1 MPPISICGLTSSPAA
16 SLRIVDGYAPL
27 RPVSSFEIVSRA
39 TPLLSANSSWLI
51 TAPCRMRRKRGRS
64 ILQTSKTL
72 QKPCIKPTTMLRY
85 LEYSVL
91 SGIRGSL
98 VMSLDPRLVVPY
110 VTEQSPRGERTMDIY
125 SRLLADRIIFIG
137 MPVDDQIA
145 NVVMAQLLHLDSEDP
160 EQDINLYI
168 NSPGGSV
175 HAGMAIY
182 DTMQYVNADV
192 ATTALGMAASM
203 GSFLLTAGA
212 KGKRSALPNARI
224 LLHQPH
230 IGGGLGGQVSDVE
243 IHARELV
250 RTKKR
255 MNELY
260 SQMTGQP
267 IEKIERDTDRD
278 YMLGPEEALEYG
290 VIDRV
295 VNRLQE
301 GVIAAGG

>member
-1 MPPISICGLTSSPAA
+1 MSSEPGLV
-16 SLRIVDGYAPL
+16 I
-27 RPVSSFEIVSRA
+27 
-39 TPLLSANSSWLI
+39 
-51 TAPCRMRRKRGRS
+51 
-64 ILQTSKTL
+64 
-72 QKPCIKPTTMLRY
+72 
-85 LEYSVL
+85 
-91 SGIRGSL
+91 
-98 VMSLDPRLVVPY
+98 PY

-125 SRLLADRIIFIG
+125 SRLLKDRIIFIG
-137 MPVDDQIA
+137 TPVDDQVA

-175 HAGMAIY
+175 YAGMAIY
-182 DTMQYVNADV
+182 DTMQFVNCDV

-250 RTKKR
+250 RTKRR

-260 SQMTGQP
+260 SEMTGQP
-267 IEKIERDTDRD
+267 VEKIERDTDRD
-278 YMLGPEEALEYG
+278 YMLGPREAVEYG

-295 VNRLQE
+295 VTRPGE
-301 GVIAAGG
+301 VVVAASE

>member
-1 MPPISICGLTSSPAA
+1 
-16 SLRIVDGYAPL
+16 
-27 RPVSSFEIVSRA
+27 
-39 TPLLSANSSWLI
+39 
-51 TAPCRMRRKRGRS
+51 
-64 ILQTSKTL
+64 
-72 QKPCIKPTTMLRY
+72 
-85 LEYSVL
+85 
-91 SGIRGSL
+91 
-98 VMSLDPRLVVPY
+98 MSLDPRLVVPY

-160 EQDINLYI
+160 ERDINLYI

-212 KGKRSALPNARI
+212 RGKRSALPNARI

-230 IGGGLGGQVSDVE
+230 IGSGLGGQVSDVE

-250 RTKKR
+250 RTKQR

-260 SQMTGQP
+260 SRMTGQP
-267 IEKIERDTDRD
+267 VEKIERDTDRD

-295 VNRLQE
+295 VNRPQE
-301 GVIAAGG
+301 GVIAAGK

>member
-1 MPPISICGLTSSPAA
+1 
-16 SLRIVDGYAPL
+16 
-27 RPVSSFEIVSRA
+27 
-39 TPLLSANSSWLI
+39 
-51 TAPCRMRRKRGRS
+51 
-64 ILQTSKTL
+64 
-72 QKPCIKPTTMLRY
+72 
-85 LEYSVL
+85 
-91 SGIRGSL
+91 
-98 VMSLDPRLVVPY
+98 
-110 VTEQSPRGERTMDIY
+110 MDIY

-137 MPVDDQIA
+137 MPVDDQVA

-175 HAGMAIY
+175 YAGMAIY
-182 DTMQYVNADV
+182 DTMQFVNADV

-230 IGGGLGGQVSDVE
+230 IGAGLGGQVSDVE

-260 SQMTGQP
+260 SRMTGQP
-267 IEKIERDTDRD
+267 VEKIERDTDRD

-295 VNRLQE
+295 VNRPQE
-301 GVIAAGG
+301 GVIAAGK

>member
-1 MPPISICGLTSSPAA
+1 MG
-16 SLRIVDGYAPL
+16 
-27 RPVSSFEIVSRA
+27 
-39 TPLLSANSSWLI
+39 
-51 TAPCRMRRKRGRS
+51 
-64 ILQTSKTL
+64 
-72 QKPCIKPTTMLRY
+72 
-85 LEYSVL
+85 
-91 SGIRGSL
+91 
-98 VMSLDPRLVVPY
+98 LDPRLVVPY

-137 MPVDDQIA
+137 TPVDDQVA

-160 EQDINLYI
+160 EQDIHLYI

-175 HAGMAIY
+175 YAGMAIY
-182 DTMQYVNADV
+182 DTMQFVNADV

-250 RTKKR
+250 RTKQR

-260 SQMTGQP
+260 AEMTGQSV
-267 IEKIERDTDRD
+267 EKIERDTDRD
-278 YMLGPEEALEYG
+278 YMLGPEEAVEYG

-295 VNRLQE
+295 VNRPAE
-301 GVIAAGG
+301 NVTAVGK